1 MFIPIEWKGTLDSA
15 STNNKSRRY
24 IGICCLNFKSDKIFS
39 IFISREHSYG
49 IIFIYFFFSLFM
61 FSSVDI
67 DVYIFLTLYVRFNY
81 WSALQPLIPYHIN
94 LLQMLYRFSV
104 LSLALFNKLLDINP
118 KTVKSW
124 LITSYENSVL
134 YGHSDRLTWQKYN
147 MTRVRY
153 DWHHHDVARSYRQNQ

>member
-1 MFIPIEWKGTLDSA
+1 MELFLFT
-15 STNNKSRRY
+15 
-24 IGICCLNFKSDKIFS
+24 
-39 IFISREHSYG
+39 
-49 IIFIYFFFSLFM
+49 FFFPLFM
-61 FSSVDI
+61 FLSIDI

-134 YGHSDRLTWQKYN
+134 YGHSDFIGFDYEIEQYHDDVNHILLLSYYIFVMSTCRCSVFLLERPWMTIISGPQTHCLDQKSKYN
-147 MTRVRY
+147 TTVL
-153 DWHHHDVARSYRQNQ
+153 